1 MKFRSVCCGL
11 SKVIYSGIMPSTK
24 KNENELPAPSVSL
37 IDVMRAR
44 EIGERRII
52 TGSVSNLETLRIA
65 NNASKFHKC
74 MSHSTQKAIDEE
86 YRGIISCTQALRRAV
101 EQNNWEV
108 VESAVGDII
117 LTLLESGN
125 SNSNAL
131 FHVSPKKKQQRECF
145 VRWGGVELLL
155 RLFEKPFVAHSD
167 ARNYTNPDVG
177 RKCEVWNETL
187 VILREVCFAIP
198 SLSEKVFGMPH
209 IVFLFTMLS
218 HQSVF
223 DNTMNLLEEIL
234 AARDDTF
241 QLSLIPDVYSLF
253 DKFSARQLAHFC
265 RVLSL
270 LLFEPEDR
278 LVMEGSAVLHSV
290 ELLHLRRNRMAK
302 NFSGIVERNQSLVS
316 TTY

>member
-1 MKFRSVCCGL
+1 
-11 SKVIYSGIMPSTK
+11 MPSTK
-24 KNENELPAPSVSL
+24 KYENEPPAPCVSL

-52 TGSVSNLETLRIA
+52 IGSESNLDTLRFA

-74 MSHSTQKAIDEE
+74 MSRSTQKAIDEE

-117 LTLLESGN
+117 LTLLDSGN

-177 RKCEVWNETL
+177 RKCEVWNEIL

-241 QLSLIPDVYSLF
+241 QLSLIPDVYNLF

-302 NFSGIVERNQSLVS
+302 NFSGIVERNQSLVR
-316 TTY
+316 TTYR

>member
-1 MKFRSVCCGL
+1 
-11 SKVIYSGIMPSTK
+11 MPSTK
-24 KNENELPAPSVSL
+24 KCENDLPAASSVSL

-44 EIGERRII
+44 EIGGRRI
-52 TGSVSNLETLRIA
+52 GMESNIDTLRIA
-65 NNASKFHKC
+65 NTAQEFHKC
-74 MSHSTQKAIDEE
+74 MSHSTQKVIDEK
-86 YRGIISCTQALRRAV
+86 YCGIISCTKALRQSVDR
-101 EQNNWEV
+101 NNWV
-108 VESAVGDII
+108 GVETAVGDII
-117 LTLLESGN
+117 LTLLDS
-125 SNSNAL
+125 SSSSSSL
-131 FHVSPKKKQQRECF
+131 FHISPKKKQQRECF
-145 VRWGGVELLL
+145 VRWGGVDLLL
-155 RLFEKPFVAHSD
+155 RLFEQPFVTHND
-167 ARNYTNPDVG
+167 ARNFTYPDVG
-177 RKCEVWNETL
+177 RKCEVWNEIL

-198 SLSEKVFGMPH
+198 SLSDKVFGTSH
-209 IVFLFTMLS
+209 VVFLFTMLS

-241 QLSLIPDVYSLF
+241 QLSLIPNVYSLL

-302 NFSGIVERNQSLVS
+302 NFSGIVERNQSLVRP
-316 TTY
+316 TYQPSRLHC

>member
-1 MKFRSVCCGL
+1 
-11 SKVIYSGIMPSTK
+11 MPSTK
-24 KNENELPAPSVSL
+24 KYENDPPEPSVSL

-52 TGSVSNLETLRIA
+52 GCESNLDTLRIA
-65 NNASKFHKC
+65 NNAREFHKC
-74 MSHSTQKAIDEE
+74 MSRKTQKFIDED
-86 YRGIISCTQALRRAV
+86 YRGIISCIQALRRAV
-101 EQNNWEV
+101 DQINWEG
-108 VESAVGDII
+108 VEAAVGDII
-117 LTLLESGN
+117 LTLLDSGN
-125 SNSNAL
+125 SNNVL
-131 FHVSPKKKQQRECF
+131 FHVTPKKKQQRECF
-145 VRWGGVELLL
+145 VRWGGVDLLL

-167 ARNYTNPDVG
+167 ARKYSNPDVG
-177 RKCEVWNETL
+177 RKCEVWNEIL

-198 SLSEKVFGMPH
+198 SLSGKVFGMPH

-241 QLSLIPDVYSLF
+241 QLSLIPNVYSLF

-302 NFSGIVERNQSLVS
+302 NFSGVVERNQSLVRPAIL
-316 TTY
+316 